1 MSKPSNNKPSSNK
14 PTSKKQYH
22 IYGMGNALVDFEIET
37 TMEQL
42 TELSIDKGVM
52 TLIEESRQDEL
63 FGVFQSNRHSRAC
76 GGSAANTIIGAQTL
90 GSQCFYSCKVASD
103 ETGHFYKDDL
113 LKHGVHSNLSVEAL
127 EQGKTGKCLVLITDD
142 ADRTM
147 NTFLGITGDIDYQQ
161 IDEAALLDSEYLY
174 VEGYLAGSPVALNAA
189 AKTMQ
194 FAKSNGIKT
203 AFSLSDP
210 NMVRFCR
217 DGLEAMIGEGVDL
230 LFCNYDEA
238 TEYSN
243 TDNLEDAIDKLSAI
257 AKTIVV
263 TLGADGAVVVAEGS
277 RTEIKGN
284 SVEAIDT
291 NGAGDLF
298 AGSFLHGLGCGFDFE
313 RAGQLASFASAQ
325 LVTQFGPRLAE
336 EKLVVVRQ
344 FASQLKV
351 H

>member
-1 MSKPSNNKPSSNK
+1 MS
-14 PTSKKQYH
+14 KQYH

-37 TMEQL
+37 TIEQL
-42 TELSIDKGVM
+42 EKLSIEKGVM

-63 FGVFQSNRHSRAC
+63 FKVFQSNRHSRAC
-76 GGSAANTIIGAQTL
+76 GGSAANTVIGAQTL

-103 ETGHFYKDDL
+103 ETGLFYKDDL
-113 LKHGVHSNLSVEAL
+113 LKHGVHSNLSSEKL
-127 EQGKTGKCLVLITDD
+127 EQGKTGTCLVLITDD

-161 IDEAALLDSEYLY
+161 IDETALLDSEYLY

-189 AKTMQ
+189 AKTIK
-194 FAKSNGIKT
+194 FAKSKGIKT

-217 DGLEAMIGEGVDL
+217 EGLDAMIGDGVDL
-230 LFCNYDEA
+230 LFCNFDEA
-238 TEYSN
+238 TEYTN
-243 TDNLEDAIDKLSAI
+243 TDNLDAAIDKLAAI

-263 TLGADGAVVVAEGS
+263 TLGADGAVVVDK
-277 RTEIKGN
+277 KGRIEVKGH

-298 AGSFLHGLGCGFDFE
+298 AGSFLHGLGCGFNFE
-313 RAGQLASFASAQ
+313 TAGQLASFASAQ
-325 LVTQFGPRLAE
+325 LVTQFGPRLSKE
-336 EKLVVVRQ
+336 TLRVVRDY
-344 FASQLKV
+344 AGRLKAQ
-351 H
+351 

>member
-1 MSKPSNNKPSSNK
+1 MS
-14 PTSKKQYH
+14 KQYH

-37 TMEQL
+37 TIEQL
-42 TELSIDKGVM
+42 EKLSIEKGVM

-63 FGVFQSNRHSRAC
+63 FEAFQSNRHSRAC

-103 ETGHFYKDDL
+103 ETGLFYKDDL
-113 LKHGVHSNLSVEAL
+113 LKHGVHSNLSTEKL
-127 EQGKTGKCLVLITDD
+127 EQGKTGRCLVLITDD

-161 IDEAALLDSEYLY
+161 IDEKALLDSEYLY
-174 VEGYLAGSPVALNAA
+174 VEGYLAGSPIALNAA
-189 AKTMQ
+189 AKTIK
-194 FAKSNGIKT
+194 FAKSKGIKT

-217 DGLEAMIGEGVDL
+217 EGLDAMIGDGVDL
-230 LFCNYDEA
+230 LFCNFDEA
-238 TEYSN
+238 TEYTN
-243 TDNLEDAIDKLSAI
+243 TDNLDAAIDKLSLI

-263 TLGADGAVVVAEGS
+263 TLGADGAVVVDQGS
-277 RTEIKGN
+277 RIEVKGH

-298 AGSFLHGLGCGFDFE
+298 AGSFLHGLACGFNFE
-313 RAGQLASFASAQ
+313 TAGQLASFASAQ
-325 LVTQFGPRLAE
+325 LVTQFGPRLSE
-336 EKLVVVRQ
+336 ETLGAVRDY
-344 FASQLKV
+344 ADRLKAQ
-351 H
+351 